1 MEQSNLPRHLLVIRV
16 SAMGDVAMLPHAI
29 RALKQ
34 AYPELKITVATRKLF
49 EPFFRGLDVD
59 FMFLNTDAEHGS
71 LRGLMK
77 FARAVKRSGVDAVAD
92 THFVIRTIILT
103 SILTFMGLKSAHIRK
118 GRIEKWFRLGYSHS
132 NAVPLKH
139 TVIRY
144 CDVFRRFG
152 FVFDNP
158 EPITVKPDY
167 PNPMGEKHGL
177 WVGFAPFSAHAGK
190 TYPAALSRATIALLA
205 ERYERVFIHGG
216 GGAEQE
222 FALEMERTYPNVTA
236 VFGKLKLEGEMA
248 LISHLDC
255 MVSMDSLVMHL
266 CSLVATPVVS
276 VWGATHPELGFL
288 GYGCDTD
295 GVLQEE
301 MDCRPCSI
309 YGNKPCKWGDVRCIC
324 AITPQMIADRV
335 ALLIAKH
342 NGLQN

>member
-342 NGLQN
+342 NDAQN